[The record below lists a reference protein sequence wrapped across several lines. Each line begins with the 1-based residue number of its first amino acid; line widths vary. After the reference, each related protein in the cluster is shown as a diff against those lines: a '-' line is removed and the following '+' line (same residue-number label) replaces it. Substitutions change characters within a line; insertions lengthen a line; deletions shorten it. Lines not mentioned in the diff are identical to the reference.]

1 MLGHSTVRNY
11 CRQSRLGVTF
21 QPDSPADSVQC
32 TNMTRHTTALVHRA
46 DSRHYHRMQE
56 IRARTWPG
64 LDAEL
69 PLREPRTGNWPLT
82 RYAAP
87 PML

>member
-1 MLGHSTVRNY
+1 MLGHSTARNY

-21 QPDSPADSVQC
+21 QSARLIQC
-32 TNMTRHTTALVHRA
+32 TNMIRHTTALVHRA

-56 IRARTWPG
+56 IRARTWAG

-69 PLREPRTGNWPLT
+69 LLRESRAGNWPLT
-82 RYAAP
+82 RDAAP